1 MNKKERFC
9 DVDNIVEW
17 RHIITILLVLV
28 AVADTSDAFNFRID
42 HKDVAIAVN
51 KNIAGNGIPDEVTA
65 VRKTSLA
72 IRFLETEGGHVGV
85 NHNLCSGSGIGYA
98 NLTENRLDSATIE
111 TCKAMKLIG
120 CVREEHVMHL
130 YLLEQCYNAAAVHQ
144 VVDLVNGIVGYVGV
158 VFVTAG
164 AGDAKVEY
172 LHHRNPAASGF
183 GHLLS
188 QALLPLKGCYMRLAS
203 SRLRF
208 M

>member
-1 MNKKERFC
+1 MIMNKK
-9 DVDNIVEW
+9 I
-17 RHIITILLVLV
+17 IITILLALAIVV
-28 AVADTSDAFNFRID
+28 GTSNALDFCID

-51 KNIAGNGIPDEVTA
+51 KNIAGNDIPNEVTA

-72 IRFLETEGGHVGV
+72 IRFLKTKGGHVSV
-85 NHNLCSGSGIGYA
+85 NHNLCGGSGIGYA
-98 NLTENRLDSATIE
+98 NLTENGLDSATIE

-120 CVREEHVMHL
+120 SVREEHVMHL
-130 YLLEQCYNAAAVHQ
+130 HLFEQCYNAAAIHQ
-144 VVDLVNGIVGYVGV
+144 VVDFVNGIVGYVGV

-172 LHHRNPAASGF
+172 LHHRNPVASGF

-188 QALLPLKGCYMRLAS
+188 HALLPLKGCYIRLAS